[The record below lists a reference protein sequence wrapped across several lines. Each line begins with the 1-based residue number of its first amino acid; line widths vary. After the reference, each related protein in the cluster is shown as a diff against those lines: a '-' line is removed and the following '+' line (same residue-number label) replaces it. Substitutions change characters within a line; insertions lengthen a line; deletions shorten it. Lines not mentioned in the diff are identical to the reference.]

1 MCILRKVIDFL
12 STLCVTVVSLTPN
25 HANESNSITVF
36 SSLFSVSSFAIFLFS
51 FRLDKCLDW
60 KNDSSGNEAAAGSTD
75 PDGLNSDAQ
84 QYQSNITNS
93 PPREKETINDRRS
106 KLFRSS
112 TSATPSG
119 KKKQSLSLSADQHAT
134 AIKSVLD
141 SCLSPTNV
149 EPRKSLLDQLTRTF
163 STEEAVLPDIV
174 SILGPPEPHGGLLMQ
189 RISPLISAAFRPTF
203 SPQNTA
209 EVRAVL
215 QALMNKIQK

>member
-1 MCILRKVIDFL
+1 MFI
-12 STLCVTVVSLTPN
+12 SY
-25 HANESNSITVF
+25 VF
-36 SSLFSVSSFAIFLFS
+36 F
-51 FRLDKCLDW
+51 FRPDKCLDW
-60 KNDSSGNEAAAGSTD
+60 KNDSSGNEATGGNTD

-84 QYQSNITNS
+84 HHQSNVTNS
-93 PPREKETINDRRS
+93 PPREKEAANERRS

-112 TSATPSG
+112 TSATSTG
-119 KKKQSLSLSADQHAT
+119 KKKQSLSLTADQLT
-134 AIKSVLD
+134 TTFKSVLD

-163 STEEAVLPDIV
+163 STEEAILPDVV

-189 RISPLISAAFRPTF
+189 RLSPLILAAFRPTF

>member
-12 STLCVTVVSLTPN
+12 STFCIYLRLCGWPHHIPIYHNLLNIFLS
-25 HANESNSITVF
+25 
-36 SSLFSVSSFAIFLFS
+36 FLFS
-51 FRLDKCLDW
+51 SFHLFFPVVDKCLEW

-84 QYQSNITNS
+84 PYQSNITNS
-93 PPREKETINDRRS
+93 PPREKETINERRS

-112 TSATPSG
+112 TSAAPTG
-119 KKKQSLSLSADQHAT
+119 KKKQSLILTADQQTIAL
-134 AIKSVLD
+134 KSVLD

-149 EPRKSLLDQLTRTF
+149 EPRKLLLDQLTRTF
-163 STEEAVLPDIV
+163 STEEAILPDIV

-189 RISPLISAAFRPTF
+189 SLSPLISAAFRPTF

>member
-12 STLCVTVVSLTPN
+12 STLC
-25 HANESNSITVF
+25 ITVLCRWPRPPTTYQTHCF
-36 SSLFSVSSFAIFLFS
+36 SAFLHFFFLF
-51 FRLDKCLDW
+51 LDKCSDW
-60 KNDSSGNEAAAGSTD
+60 KNDSSGNEATAGYTD

-84 QYQSNITNS
+84 HHQSNVTNS
-93 PPREKETINDRRS
+93 PPREKEAANERRS

-112 TSATPSG
+112 TSAMSTG
-119 KKKQSLSLSADQHAT
+119 KKKQSLCLTSDQLST
-134 AIKSVLD
+134 TFKSVLD

-163 STEEAVLPDIV
+163 STEEAILPDIV

-189 RISPLISAAFRPTF
+189 RLSPLILAAFRPTF